1 VTEWRASLQRIIPGI
16 LQGLRSG
23 YDDLGRCAEVRL
35 GVLVPVVPVVLDYLG
50 AREPYPGLILDA
62 FAAEPGDTLWHFV
75 NEFSRAAN
83 LVLEASGVSL
93 EVALAKRRVLQQY
106 SLEVCETFL
115 DRLSRGHGL
124 LRIAEDL
131 KGSLSTALN

>member
-1 VTEWRASLQRIIPGI
+1 LTRI
-16 LQGLRSG
+16 SG
-23 YDDLGRCAEVRL
+23 V
-35 GVLVPVVPVVLDYLG
+35 
-50 AREPYPGLILDA
+50 
-62 FAAEPGDTLWHFV
+62 AAEPGDTLWHFV
-75 NEFSRAAN
+75 NAFSRAPN
-83 LVLEASGVSL
+83 LVLEASVVSS